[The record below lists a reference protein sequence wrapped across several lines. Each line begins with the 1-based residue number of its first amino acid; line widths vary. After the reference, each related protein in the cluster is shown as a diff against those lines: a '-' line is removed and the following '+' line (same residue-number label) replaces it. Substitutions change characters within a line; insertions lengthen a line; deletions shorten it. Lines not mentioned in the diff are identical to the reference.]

1 MLLLQLAAVA
11 TPVTAAGEQQTAER
25 PIALPGCSDKCGNI
39 SIPYPFG
46 INKGCYFDSSFEVV
60 CNEPTAPSY
69 LAVPMIYNMTGY
81 YIGDNDNPAPGPMT
95 NATWQTVE
103 LIDFDVSRGEARVGI
118 PVSSDCSINSTYHEL
133 NMFSMQVNVS
143 DFGRGTFVFS
153 TTRNVLLGIGQ
164 SVQAKVY
171 GEMSAT
177 NVSASCTS
185 LFDTPSAAKNGSCS
199 AGLGCCQ
206 ADLPPG
212 LGVLAFG
219 MKRQTNSMWLEF
231 PCTNAM
237 AVERSWYNFS
247 LQDLVDPNKFPPRS
261 VPIVL
266 DWAIRNGSCPAE
278 EGAPLPM
285 ACRSDNSRCVDA
297 TTAPGYL
304 CKCKDG
310 YDGNP
315 YIVGGCQG
323 KHAYEHVIIL
333 VSLHCLTVQ
342 FLRYSNPN
350 IILMSVCFGI
360 NILSYEICILAMG
373 YARTRWGATIATA
386 NLDPKATAKM
396 EHAGR
401 CVIGIASLVVILVLL
416 KLLMHQKRKTREFFI
431 KNGGPILEKVN
442 NIKIFKKE
450 ELKPIL
456 QKSNVIGKGG
466 FGEVYKGII
475 ESQVV
480 AIKKSINVDKSQEKQ
495 FANEIIIQSRVIHK
509 NITKLIGCCLE
520 VDVPMLVYEFVPQ
533 GSLHDLLYG
542 SNKMSLRLDKRLSI
556 AAGAAEGL
564 AYMHSKTSTT
574 ILHGD
579 IKPSNILLDDNF
591 TPKIS
596 DFGISRLIAI
606 DKTHTNVVVGD
617 MCYIDPIYLQS
628 GLLTKQSDVYSF
640 GITLLE
646 LVTRQKDDL
655 GGNGRL
661 SKAFLNA
668 YTEEK
673 GAIELFDSEI
683 LVENDI
689 EVLNKLA
696 TLIVECLNLDVDR
709 RPEMINVA
717 ERLETMKRLHIKQ
730 SDACGSTNA

>member
-1 MLLLQLAAVA
+1 MLTTQCIQQLLLAMLLLQLAAVA
-11 TPVTAAGEQQTAER
+11 TPVTAAGEQQAAER

-46 INKGCYFDSSFEVV
+46 IKKGCYFDSSFEVV

-103 LIDFDVSRGEARVGI
+103 LIDLDVSRGEARVGI
-118 PVSSDCSINSTYHEL
+118 PVSSDCSMNSTYHEL

-231 PCTNAM
+231 PCTYAM

-247 LQDLVDPNKFPPRS
+247 LQDLVDLSKFPPRS

-278 EGAPLPM
+278 EGTPLPM

-315 YIVGGCQG
+315 YLVGGCQDIDECMLRDQHPELRDLYPCHGICKNKMGGYDCHCKFGSKGDG
-323 KHAYEHVIIL
+323 KNGTCRTMFPL
-333 VSLHCLTVQ
+333 
-342 FLRYSNPN
+342 
-350 IILMSVCFGI
+350 
-360 NILSYEICILAMG
+360 LAV
-373 YARTRWGATIATA
+373 ATT
-386 NLDPKATAKM
+386 L
-396 EHAGR
+396 G
-401 CVIGIASLVVILVLL
+401 VIGIASLVVILVLL
-416 KLLMHQKRKTREFFI
+416 KLLEHRKRKTREFFV

-456 QKSNVIGKGG
+456 QTSNVIGKGG
-466 FGEVYKGII
+466 FGEVYKGILD
-475 ESQVV
+475 SQVV

-542 SNKMSLRLDKRLSI
+542 SNKMSLSLDKRLSI

-617 MCYIDPIYLQS
+617 MCYMDPIYLQS
-628 GLLTKQSDVYSF
+628 GLLTKQSDAYSF

-646 LVTRQKDDL
+646 LLTRQKDDL

-730 SDACGSTNA
+730 SDACGSTSA

>member
-1 MLLLQLAAVA
+1 MA
-11 TPVTAAGEQQTAER
+11 TPTASSAAGEQQAAQR
-25 PIALPGCSDKCGNI
+25 PITLPGCPDKCGNI

-46 INKGCYFDSSFEVV
+46 TKEGCYFDPSFEVV
-60 CNEPTAPSY
+60 CNEVTAPGAN
-69 LAVPMIYNMTGY
+69 LGVPKVYNMTGY

-95 NATWQTVE
+95 NATWWTVE
-103 LIDFDVSRGEARVGI
+103 LIDLDVSRGEARVGM
-118 PVSSDCSINSTYHEL
+118 PVSSDCSLNSSYHEL
-133 NMFSMQVNVS
+133 NMFSMQLNLFDEV
-143 DFGRGTFVFS
+143 TFVFS

-164 SVQAKVY
+164 SVQAKVF
-171 GEMSAT
+171 GEMSTT

-199 AGLGCCQ
+199 AGLGYCQ
-206 ADLPPG
+206 SDLPPG
-212 LGVLAFG
+212 LSILSLG

-231 PCTNAM
+231 PCTYAM

-247 LQDLVDPNKFPPRS
+247 LQDLYDINKFPPRS

-266 DWAIRNGSCPAE
+266 DWAIRNGSCPVE

-285 ACRSDNSRCVDA
+285 ACRSDNSGCVDA

-315 YIVGGCQG
+315 YIAGGCQDIDECMLRDQHPELRDSYPCHGICKNKMGGYDCHCKFGTKGDG
-323 KHAYEHVIIL
+323 KNGTCTTMFPL
-333 VSLHCLTVQ
+333 
-342 FLRYSNPN
+342 
-350 IILMSVCFGI
+350 
-360 NILSYEICILAMG
+360 LAV
-373 YARTRWGATIATA
+373 ATT
-386 NLDPKATAKM
+386 L
-396 EHAGR
+396 G
-401 CVIGIASLVVILVLL
+401 VIGTMSIVVILVLF
-416 KLLMHQKRKTREFFI
+416 KLLVRQKRKTREFFV

-442 NIKIFKKE
+442 NIKIFRKE

-466 FGEVYKGII
+466 FGEVYRGIVD
-475 ESQVV
+475 SQVV

-509 NITKLIGCCLE
+509 NITRLIGCCLE

-533 GSLHDLLYG
+533 GSLHDLLHG
-542 SNKMSLRLDKRLSI
+542 NNKMSLSLDKRLSI

-617 MCYIDPIYLQS
+617 MCYMDPIYLQS

-640 GITLLE
+640 GVMLLE
-646 LVTRQKDDL
+646 LLTRKKDDF

-661 SKAFLNA
+661 TKAFLNA

-683 LVENDI
+683 FVEDGI

-696 TLIVECLNLDVDR
+696 RLIVECLNLEVDE

-717 ERLETMKRLHIKQ
+717 ERLESMKRLHRKQ